1 MLRLWI
7 LVILITLAALGI
19 AAYVRR
25 EIRRT
30 RAQLK
35 NVDRSK
41 LRDLSKDE
49 WDRDDWDGDK

>member
-7 LVILITLAALGI
+7 ALILLALVALGV

-25 EIRRT
+25 EVRRT
-30 RAQLK
+30 REELK
-35 NVDRSK
+35 HVDRSK

-49 WDRDDWDGDK
+49 WDRDK